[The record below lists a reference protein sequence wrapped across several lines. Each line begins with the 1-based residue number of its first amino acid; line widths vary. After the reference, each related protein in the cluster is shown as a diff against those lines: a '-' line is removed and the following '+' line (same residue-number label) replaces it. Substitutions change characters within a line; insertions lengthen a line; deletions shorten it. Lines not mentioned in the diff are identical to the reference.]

1 LEELTDS
8 KSNNSDNNIRHP
20 DNAADG
26 RDRNGH
32 GDNMSAGQEK
42 PRRKTFMGRL
52 LLILFNILLVIILIP
67 PSLAFLFRSPE
78 VQTLTARLTTY
89 ILSKN
94 LKIDA
99 DIKTIKLDLKSG
111 ITIKGLKLNDQK
123 GMPMIEVGELR
134 AKPVFADFG
143 FFGLVFA
150 RLELD
155 HAFFR
160 YARYRESG
168 DFNLKLLINKFAGND
183 TTAPKGSFKLRTKR
197 LILKDFRFQFYDE
210 QRNYESKKGM
220 NYANIIFDSINLDAS
235 RFHIIND
242 SLNFLINNLST
253 VERSGF
259 RISNMSTDFSISN
272 SGLHAQNLLMDYENS
287 HLDLDLDFNYSS
299 YRSYAKFV
307 DSVEIVADI
316 RPSVVMM
323 SDIRYYAD
331 VMSQMPDEV
340 GITGKVQGTVRNIKG
355 EDMRLHY
362 GKNTRLSFTGS
373 IKGLPDFYNANI
385 FANIHDFSTTTCD
398 IRKFRLPVNSK
409 TIDLTAYQACF
420 NKIRGK
426 VKFRGSPRDFNADVN
441 VRSPDGD
448 LAGSIRFLNTDNDTL
463 HFEITAKGDSV
474 RLDKLLKQE
483 DLLGNAKF
491 DVRLQGDGHSLDDLA
506 FKSGG
511 TLYDFDFDS
520 YRYKRIRFSGDYYND
535 SAWGNLVVGDK
546 NLMVKADVFAKLAKV
561 PDIKIKADLRQINLD
576 NLIPGIDRDMGV
588 SSKIDM
594 DIKGIEPDL
603 MTGTLNLEKTTLSFG
618 KDIYKIDT
626 IALTKNISSDSVH
639 SLTLK
644 SAVADLSLNGKYRI
658 STFAGRI
665 MHLLDHYLDVI
676 PSGDSLAIYPSGEY
690 ADLNF
695 DLKQDDLLEEQFLP
709 GFSVTGVLPV
719 KARFD
724 FDQNRLEATSDIEEI
739 TYQGIEF
746 RKNKVLINTDQG
758 RLSMKY
764 NNVSTILHDSTSKD
778 KQVFGIDN
786 FSADMDA
793 GNDSLN
799 YGISW
804 KNNDTLMKNSAD
816 IKGSYVLRDDLSV
829 FRIRKMD
836 MVINDT
842 VWGID
847 PKNRITTDSLGTS
860 FEQWNFY
867 GGNSKLGLTGK
878 YPRKNGD
885 SLQVA
890 FHSWDLSNFD
900 MLTSLAN
907 FDIDGIVTGN
917 MEFSKV
923 NGNLA
928 FVSNILID
936 SLGLNKVYLGNASL
950 INTWD
955 NRRDAIDLQS
965 EINRRGSSGLGKIVS
980 VNGSYYPF
988 KDQNSLDLTMSFN
1001 RFKIKAIESF
1011 FSDMVSDVEG
1021 MASGEL
1027 VLKGSLDKPVLTGYV
1042 DTHRSAMRINY
1053 LNTKYSFSN
1062 VIKFEPDGINFDNL
1076 VIYDTLGNS
1085 ANVDGSLKYKYFK
1098 NAQFDVSIT
1107 TDKLL
1112 FFNTTR
1118 KMNDIYYGTA
1128 ITSGKIHLSG
1138 SPSNLLLDMNVTTQ
1152 SGTHVSL
1159 PLDYS
1164 VEISDKDYIVF
1175 VEHHDTT
1182 EAAPKEMEKV
1192 VWKKEKKQAY
1202 DIRLGMEI
1210 TPQARVSIFL
1220 PSDMGRIES
1229 QGSGNLTLKANSDG
1243 DFNLIG
1249 DYVVESGLF
1258 NLTLANLISKR
1269 FELVK
1274 GGRISWSGDPYDAI
1288 INIKGLYK
1296 LKTNLSS
1303 LGIVIDSSSTYG
1315 NKVTVECYVDLKN
1328 KLLDPDM
1335 RFEILMP
1342 DLDPDLKRLVYAQLD
1357 TTNQA
1362 MMNEQMISL
1371 LVLGTFSY
1379 SNASNISLSSSYYTV
1394 LSNQLSNML
1403 SKLSDDFDIGIN
1415 YKPGDAVSQQEFEVA
1430 LSTQFLDD
1438 RLTVEGH
1445 FGMTYD
1451 RSNQNASNI
1460 VGDVDLSYALTQDG
1474 RWILKAY
1481 NHSNVNSWYNYNSY
1495 DKVSP
1500 YTQGVGIAYRK
1511 EFNNIAE
1518 FFRRTRPRTKKKN
1531 NGNKNEN

>member
-1 LEELTDS
+1 MEELTNS
-8 KSNNSDNNIRHP
+8 KSNNSDNNIRQEESAP
-20 DNAADG
+20 VTRGEGNRGG
-26 RDRNGH
+26 R
-32 GDNMSAGQEK
+32 K
-42 PRRKTFMGRL
+42 PQKRGFLHRLSRILFNL
-52 LLILFNILLVIILIP
+52 LLILVLIP

-89 ILSKN
+89 LLSKHFR
-94 LKIDA
+94 IDA
-99 DIKTIKLDLKSG
+99 DIKLIKLDLRSG

-143 FFGLVFA
+143 LFGLVFA
-150 RLELD
+150 NLELD

-160 YARYRESG
+160 YARYTESS
-168 DFNLKLLINKFAGND
+168 DFNLRLLINKFKDND
-183 TTAPKGSFKLRTKR
+183 TTSPKGSFKLKTRR
-197 LILKDFRFQFYDE
+197 LVLRDSRFQFYDE
-210 QRNYESKKGM
+210 QRHYDNQTGM
-220 NYANIIFDSINLDAS
+220 NYANIIFNNINLDAS
-235 RFHIIND
+235 HFHIIND
-242 SLNFLINNLST
+242 SLNFLINDLST

-259 RISNMSTDFSISN
+259 KISNMSAAFSISN

-299 YRSYAKFV
+299 YQSYARFI
-307 DSVEIVADI
+307 DSVVIVANI
-316 RPSVVMM
+316 RPSVLMM

-331 VMSQMPDEV
+331 VMSQMTDKV
-340 GITGKVQGTVRNIKG
+340 GITGNVQGTVSDMKGKNI
-355 EDMRLHY
+355 RLHY
-362 GKNTRLSFTGS
+362 GKDTRLSFTGS
-373 IKGLPDFYNANI
+373 IEGLPDFYNADI
-385 FANIHDFSTTTCD
+385 FANINDFSTTTCD
-398 IRKFRLPVNSK
+398 IRKFRLPVKSK
-409 TIDLTAYQACF
+409 VVDLTAYQECHK
-420 NKIRGK
+420 KIKGK

-441 VRSPDGD
+441 LRSPNGD
-448 LAGSIRFLNTDNDTL
+448 LAGSIRFLNVNNDTL
-463 HFEITAKGDSV
+463 HFEIAAKGDSV

-483 DLLGNAKF
+483 SLLGNAKF
-491 DVRLQGDGHSLDDLA
+491 DVRLGGDGHSLDDLA
-506 FKSGG
+506 FKAGG
-511 TLYDFDFDS
+511 TLFDFDFNG
-520 YRYKRIRFSGDYYND
+520 YRYKRIRFSGDYDND
-535 SAWGNLVVGDK
+535 SLRGNLVVGDK
-546 NLMVKADVFAKLAKV
+546 NLMVKADASAKLGKV
-561 PDIKIKADLRQINLD
+561 PAIKIKADLRQLNLD
-576 NLIPGIDRDMGV
+576 NLNLGIDRDMGI

-594 DIKGIEPDL
+594 DFKGIDPDL
-603 MTGTLNLEKTTLSFG
+603 MTGTLNMVKTSLSFG

-626 IALTKNISSDSVH
+626 IALKKTISSDSVH
-639 SLTLK
+639 YLTLK
-644 SAVADLSLNGKYRI
+644 SPVADFRLNGKYRI

-665 MHLLDHYLDVI
+665 VHLLDHYLDVI
-676 PSGDSLAIYPSGEY
+676 PSDDTLTNYPPGEY

-695 DLKQDDLLEEQFLP
+695 DLKKDDLLEEQFLP

-719 KARFD
+719 KAGFN
-724 FDQNRLEATSDIEEI
+724 FDQNKIEAASNIEGI
-739 TYQGIEF
+739 TYRGIDF
-746 RKNKVLINTDQG
+746 RNNKISINTDQG

-764 NNVSTILHDSTSKD
+764 NNESTIFHDSTAD
-778 KQVFGIDN
+778 NKQVFGIDN
-786 FSADMDA
+786 FLVDMDA

-804 KNNDTLMKNSAD
+804 KNKDTVMRNAGD
-816 IKGSYVLRDDLSV
+816 IKGSYVLRNDLSV
-829 FRIRKMD
+829 FRIGKMD

-847 PKNRITTDSLGTS
+847 PKNRITTDSSGTS

-867 GGNSKLGLTGK
+867 GGNSKMGLSGK
-878 YPRKNGD
+878 YPQHNGD

-900 MLTSLAN
+900 MLTLLAN
-907 FDIDGIVTGN
+907 VDMDGIVNGN

-936 SLGLNKVYLGNASL
+936 SLGLNKIYLGDASL
-950 INTWD
+950 VNTWD
-955 NRRDAIDLQS
+955 NQRDAIDLQS
-965 EINRRGSSGLGKIVS
+965 EITRKGSSGVGKVVS
-980 VNGSYYPF
+980 IKGSYYPF
-988 KDQNSLDLTMSFN
+988 KDQNSLDLAMSFN
-1001 RFKIKAIESF
+1001 RFRIKSIEPF
-1011 FSDMVSDVEG
+1011 FSDLVSDVEG

-1027 VLKGSLDKPVLTGYV
+1027 VLKGSLDKPILTGYV

-1062 VIKFEPDGINFDNL
+1062 VINFEPDGINFDNL
-1076 VIYDTLGNS
+1076 IIYDTLGNS
-1085 ANVDGSLKYKYFK
+1085 GSVDGSLTYKYFK
-1098 NAQFDVSIT
+1098 NAQFNVSIT
-1107 TDKLL
+1107 TGKLL
-1112 FFNTTR
+1112 FFNTNR
-1118 KMNDIYYGTA
+1118 KMNDLYYGTA

-1138 SPSNLLLDMNVTTQ
+1138 SPSNLRLDMNVKTQ
-1152 SGTHVSL
+1152 SGTKVSL

-1164 VEISDKDYIVF
+1164 IEISDKDYIVF
-1175 VEHHDTT
+1175 VKHQDTT
-1182 EAAPKEMEKV
+1182 EMEPPEMEKIV
-1192 VWKKEKKQAY
+1192 HAKQKKQAY
-1202 DIRLGMEI
+1202 DVRLGMEI
-1210 TPQARVSIFL
+1210 TPQASVSIFL

-1229 QGSGNLTLKANSDG
+1229 QGRGNLTLKANSTG
-1243 DFNLIG
+1243 DFSLVG
-1249 DYVVESGLF
+1249 DYVVEDGLF

-1269 FELVK
+1269 FKLVK
-1274 GGRISWSGDPYDAI
+1274 GGRISWSGDPYDA
-1288 INIKGLYK
+1288 NIDIKALYK
-1296 LKTNLSS
+1296 VKTNLSS
-1303 LGIVIDSSSTYG
+1303 LGVVVDSSSSYG
-1315 NKVTVECYVDLKN
+1315 NKVTVNCYVDLKN

-1379 SNASNISLSSSYYTV
+1379 NNASNISLSSSYYTV

-1403 SKLSDDFDIGIN
+1403 SKLSDDFDIGVN
-1415 YKPGDAVSQQEFEVA
+1415 YKPGDAVSQEEFEVA

-1438 RLTVEGH
+1438 RLTIEGH

-1481 NHSNVNSWYNYNSY
+1481 NHSNVNSWYNYSSY
-1495 DKVSP
+1495 DKVAP

-1518 FFRRTRPRTKKKN
+1518 FFRRTKPKTKKKN
-1531 NGNKNEN
+1531 HENKN